1 MHVIKEIF
9 CQITFTPARFSIC
22 HSEIM
27 AKIDNLLLLRNEL
40 SDKQLGGVLLAYLQD
55 FVTEQ
60 AVKNLDAVEIK
71 GMCRIIQQI
80 KTIPEQVE
88 NERKH

>member
-1 MHVIKEIF
+1 MTSRE
-9 CQITFTPARFSIC
+9 
-22 HSEIM
+22 
-27 AKIDNLLLLRNEL
+27 DLLTLRNDL
-40 SDKQLGGVLLAYLQD
+40 IQKDLGNILLAYLQD
-55 FVTEQ
+55 YVTEQ
-60 AVKNLDAVEIK
+60 AVKNLDAIEIK